1 MNFKQAFNYLLN
13 VADLERMTFPVLE
26 CIIFAA
32 DCYQVQTAFAS
43 TARLIDGYW
52 DVGER
57 GCFKSE
63 IDRSHTV
70 EPFAGVEER
79 ELTWL
84 EKGSFDWVLQDFK
97 SRPQDWRI
105 GNYPYRFIWQRAVK
119 EHLQVVKLPFIKGLF
134 REMERER
141 VVCKNGRILVKRWN

>member
-26 CIIFAA
+26 CIIFSA
-32 DCYQVQTAFAS
+32 DCYQVHSSFST

-52 DVGER
+52 DVDER

-63 IDRSHTV
+63 IDRSHAV

-84 EKGSFDWVLQDFK
+84 EKDSFDWVLKDLK

-105 GNYPYRFIWQRAVK
+105 GNYPYRFIWQRAFK
-119 EHLQVVKLPFIKGLF
+119 EHLKVVKLPFIKGLF

-141 VVCKNGRILVKRWN
+141 VTCRDGRILFNRWN